1 MAQDTDLRDINI
13 LMIIK
18 TGNHGYPV
26 GSGRNSVSMC
36 NRTLPDVTW
45 TSGNF

>member
-26 GSGRNSVSMC
+26 GSGHSSVKY
-36 NRTLPDVTW
+36 V
-45 TSGNF
+45 